1 MENQIRREFYGEM
14 EEGYYNLLSLEN
26 IEWKEKKI
34 QLFNECKNMFSI
46 IMDKDNIIRR
56 KLKNMNPLI
65 KEIIRG
71 NMTHS
76 YFTENYLQTSSWVD
90 RVLKINRSV
99 GLFTAYENNKTLLQV
114 IYDLLKTR
122 TELKF
127 IEFNISYL
135 ERLLLS
141 IEKET
146 NQIKLLAISN
156 NWKIERYRSETEK
169 CIKSIISTGEN
180 VKCDI
185 TKRRHLNNLPIQ
197 MND

>member
-1 MENQIRREFYGEM
+1 MDNQIEREFYGEM
-14 EEGYYNLLSLEN
+14 EEGYYNLLYLEN
-26 IEWKEKKI
+26 IKWKEKKI
-34 QLFNECKNMFSI
+34 QLFNECKSMYSI
-46 IMDKDNIIRR
+46 IMDKDNRIQK

-65 KEIIRG
+65 KGIIRR
-71 NMTHS
+71 NMKHS
-76 YFTENYLQTSSWVD
+76 YFTENYLQMSSWVD
-90 RVLKINRSV
+90 RALNINRIV

-114 IYDLLKTR
+114 INDLLKTR

-135 ERLLLS
+135 ERLLFS

-146 NQIKLLAISN
+146 NQIKLVAISN
-156 NWKIERYRSETEK
+156 NWKIEKYRSEIEK

-185 TKRRHLNNLPIQ
+185 TFKKTFE
-197 MND
+197 